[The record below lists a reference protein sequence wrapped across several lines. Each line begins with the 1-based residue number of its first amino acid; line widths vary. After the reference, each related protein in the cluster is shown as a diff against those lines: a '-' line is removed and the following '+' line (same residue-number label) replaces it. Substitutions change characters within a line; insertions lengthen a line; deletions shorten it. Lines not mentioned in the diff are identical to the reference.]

1 MKIIEVIQ
9 HLETIAPTSLQEDY
23 DNSGLLVGSPNQEV
37 TGALLSLD
45 CTEDIVEEAIANRCN
60 LIISHHPIIF
70 KGLKR
75 LNGSNYVE
83 RTVIK
88 AIRNDIAIYA
98 IHTNLDNVFE
108 QGVNS
113 KICEKLQLGETQI
126 LQPKSKLLKK
136 LVVFVPNKN
145 AEKLRRALFQAG
157 AGEIGAYSNCSF
169 NLEGTGTFLA
179 GENSNPHVG
188 EKGKVHQEPE
198 ARVEVIVPHYL
209 TRAVEKAMQANH
221 PYEEVAHDWYAL
233 ENKHQEIGS
242 GMIGFLP
249 KPMDAQDFLKFV
261 AKQLNTDCIRYTSFK
276 ANRTIQKVAVCGGA
290 GSFLLPVA
298 KAQNA
303 DAFITG
309 DFKYHEFFDSE
320 GEIMVADVG
329 HYESEQFTPELLS
342 EVLREKFNTFAIRL
356 SEVNTN
362 PINYFH

>member
-1 MKIIEVIQ
+1 MKILEVIK
-9 HLETIAPTSLQEDY
+9 HLETIAPVNLQEDY
-23 DNSGLLVGSPNQEV
+23 DNSGLLVGSPNLEIS
-37 TGALLSLD
+37 GALLSLD
-45 CTEDIVEEAIANRCN
+45 CTEDVVAEAVAKQCN

-88 AIRNDIAIYA
+88 AIRNGIAIYA
-98 IHTNLDNVFE
+98 IHTNLDNVYK

-113 KICEKLQLGETQI
+113 KICEKLQLKETRI
-126 LQPKSKLLKK
+126 LHPKSGLLKK
-136 LVVFVPNKN
+136 LVVFVPTKN
-145 AEKLRRALFQAG
+145 ASKLRQAIFD
-157 AGEIGAYSNCSF
+157 AGGGNIGAYSNCSF
-169 NLEGTGTFLA
+169 NLEGTGTFLP
-179 GENSNPHVG
+179 GDFTNPHVG
-188 EKGKVHQEPE
+188 EKGKTHHE
-198 ARVEVIVPHYL
+198 AETRVEVIVPSYL
-209 TRAVEKAMQANH
+209 TRTVEKAVQVNH
-221 PYEEVAHDWYAL
+221 PYEEVAYDWYTL

-242 GMIGFLP
+242 GIIGILSEP
-249 KPMDAQDFLKFV
+249 LDPQDFLKLIS
-261 AKQLNTDCIRYTSFK
+261 KQLNTDCIRYTSFNAERK
-276 ANRTIQKVAVCGGA
+276 VHKVAVCGGA
-290 GSFLLPVA
+290 GSFLLPTA
-298 KAQNA
+298 KAQKA

-320 GEIMVADVG
+320 DEIMIADVG